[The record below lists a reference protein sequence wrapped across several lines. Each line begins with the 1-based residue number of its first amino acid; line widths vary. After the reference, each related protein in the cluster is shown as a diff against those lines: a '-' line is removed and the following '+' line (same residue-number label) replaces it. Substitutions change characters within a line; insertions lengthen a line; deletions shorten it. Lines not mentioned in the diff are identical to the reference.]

1 MACESDKVLFLF
13 FLRTIGVSEGVG
25 NRCERR
31 GGQSV
36 SCLSVYEISRAYTD
50 TKLDLTKGSVGCYLR
65 GLLNFITHTD
75 VPHPGTSFS
84 HPSMLYAHVV
94 PTSFTLSPTISSP
107 VRGLCDARDRFH
119 VIYFANGCRGGN
131 DDKDDNG
138 DGRRGITP
146 NPTTTHHVRTH
157 RNR

>member
-1 MACESDKVLFLF
+1 MGLSES
-13 FLRTIGVSEGVG
+13 VG

-31 GGQSV
+31 GGQSA
-36 SCLSVYEISRAYTD
+36 SCLSVYEISLAYTD
-50 TKLDLTKGSVGCYLR
+50 TELGLTKGSVRSYLR

-94 PTSFTLSPTISSP
+94 PTSRRSPARQQFHP
-107 VRGLCDARDRFH
+107 RQGVGDARDRFH